1 MKLVKGL
8 SLNLPTIDPSLYIS
22 RFAALLEFG
31 DETQKVAADAVRL
44 VSRMGRD
51 WMHIGRRPA
60 GVCGACLL
68 LAARMNNFRRSITEV
83 VQVVKIAD
91 VTLRKRLAEF
101 KITASGG
108 LTVDEFRTVWLEEQA
123 DPPAYSQSVKRDT
136 KDREKAE
143 LLSGMLESVEEEE
156 EDEEERTV
164 VVKNISEKKKGKRK
178 ERPEEVETEEQ
189 IRSKRSDKILA
200 EPAIDDMITAT
211 LLETLDTT
219 SAKALSDELK
229 IVEDKRKEKAQ

>member
-1 MKLVKGL
+1 
-8 SLNLPTIDPSLYIS
+8 
-22 RFAALLEFG
+22 
-31 DETQKVAADAVRL
+31 
-44 VSRMGRD
+44 
-51 WMHIGRRPA
+51 
-60 GVCGACLL
+60 
-68 LAARMNNFRRSITEV
+68 
-83 VQVVKIAD
+83 
-91 VTLRKRLAEF
+91 
-101 KITASGG
+101 
-108 LTVDEFRTVWLEEQA
+108 
-123 DPPAYSQSVKRDT
+123 
-136 KDREKAE
+136 
-143 LLSGMLESVEEEE
+143 MLESVEEEE